1 MTTYRGRFIKSKNGG
16 VAHSNQPQMENESN
30 NNWLLWATIPHFPC
44 MSFERPIDYSQKSQD
59 R

>member
-1 MTTYRGRFIKSKNGG
+1 MTYWGRFIKSKNGG

-44 MSFERPIDYSQKSQD
+44 TSFESLID
-59 R
+59 